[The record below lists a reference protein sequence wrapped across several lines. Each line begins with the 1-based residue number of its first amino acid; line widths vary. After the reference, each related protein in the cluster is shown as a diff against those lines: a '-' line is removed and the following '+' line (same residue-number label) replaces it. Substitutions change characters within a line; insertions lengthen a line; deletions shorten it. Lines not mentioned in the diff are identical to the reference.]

1 LRPLQN
7 IPIRHTS
14 ELRSHLQDIPAN
26 GVTSDIIDKETQEIR
41 PEDGEVYTK
50 MEDLADELPESSPRY
65 ILLSHPLTLVSAPGV
80 YILKPY

>member
-1 LRPLQN
+1 LRQLQN

-14 ELRSHLQDIPAN
+14 ELRSHLKDIPAN
-26 GVTSDIIDKETQEIR
+26 VTSDIIDKETQEIR

-65 ILLSHPLTLVSAPGV
+65 ILLSHPLTLVSAPGI
-80 YILKPY
+80 YILEPY